1 MGIHLH
7 ISGHWST
14 PYSRLTS
21 FHHYYHDLGDKNSN
35 WLTERRV
42 ISSADD
48 RLKEFRDAY
57 AVVQSDGTVQ
67 WIPPSIWKS
76 SCSIDITNFPFDSQ
90 ICHMKFG
97 SWTYDGTKL
106 DLAFYQ
112 VNEDSSA
119 WYTCNLIGYSR
130 TAAITG
136 PARDLTEW
144 LRTQQWMGSTG
155 SPWQEK
161 CHLLPVLHHSVSWP
175 DVFTCPQTTG
185 NSH

>member
-1 MGIHLH
+1 M
-7 ISGHWST
+7 T
-14 PYSRLTS
+14 PNTKPLFIYTQ
-21 FHHYYHDLGDKNSN
+21 
-35 WLTERRV
+35 V

-57 AVVQSDGTVQ
+57 AVVLDDGTVQ

-112 VNEDSSA
+112 V
-119 WYTCNLIGYSR
+119 Y
-130 TAAITG
+130 
-136 PARDLTEW
+136 
-144 LRTQQWMGSTG
+144 
-155 SPWQEK
+155 
-161 CHLLPVLHHSVSWP
+161 V
-175 DVFTCPQTTG
+175 
-185 NSH
+185 